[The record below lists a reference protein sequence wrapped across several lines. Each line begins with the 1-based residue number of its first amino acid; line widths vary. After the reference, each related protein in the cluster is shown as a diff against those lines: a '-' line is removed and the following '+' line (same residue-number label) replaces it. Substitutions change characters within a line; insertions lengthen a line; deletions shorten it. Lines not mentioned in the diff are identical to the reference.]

1 VDLRKI
7 FVLSLIFFVA
17 AAAVAQNVQSTNLPR
32 FDRKKYHF
40 GFLLGVN
47 TADFYVDRFPNTGFQ
62 DSLLSVNTNNQPGF
76 NLGIVTSLNLTKNIS
91 IRFLPTL
98 SFQDRALQY
107 VFYVNADSTQ
117 AFEKRVESTFIEFPV
132 NFKFRTD
139 RINNFAVY
147 ALAGANFS
155 IDMQSEKDVK
165 NEVAEMLLVKTEK
178 NNYSLEFGGGVDLF
192 LPYFKFGI
200 ELKMAVGMPNLL
212 VPDGTQFSDP
222 IRSLRSRTFMLTFTF
237 EG

>member
-7 FVLSLIFFVA
+7 FVLSLMFFVVA
-17 AAAVAQNVQSTNLPR
+17 ASVAQNVQSTNLPR
-32 FDRKKYHF
+32 FDRKRYHF

-47 TADFYVDRFPNTGFQ
+47 TADFYVDRYPNLGFQ

-107 VFYVNADSTQ
+107 VFYINADSTQ
-117 AFEKRVESTFIEFPV
+117 LFEKRVESTFIEFPV

-139 RINNFAVY
+139 RVKNFAVY